1 VNRLNKDL
9 RKAKQFIIVKET
21 RSEDKDKDKD
31 KDKKKKYIYSK
42 DIDTGVATPK
52 KKIFGDNTATEAK
65 KLLSKVK
72 KSPDKYKQH
81 SVVRNPRYLT
91 KYQRKE
97 MDIALWDALL
107 DYIDE
112 ERYDHMWTHTSNVG
126 TFWSCGKSLTVRL
139 HQSQRNIAPPSRT
152 GSKRR
157 SSTTTISRPW
167 SISEGGLRTRW
178 RINMTS

>member
-1 VNRLNKDL
+1 MDQQDIKELLEAMPTKKDKNANKYPGPGGRVVRWKRTVIRELGSKKQHKHLLVNRLNKDL

-21 RSEDKDKDKD
+21 PSEDKDVKD

-42 DIDTGVATPK
+42 EIDTGAAAPK

-91 KYQRKE
+91 KYQRKK
-97 MDIALWDALL
+97 
-107 DYIDE
+107 
-112 ERYDHMWTHTSNVG
+112 G
-126 TFWSCGKSLTVRL
+126 T
-139 HQSQRNIAPPSRT
+139 
-152 GSKRR
+152 
-157 SSTTTISRPW
+157 
-167 SISEGGLRTRW
+167 GL
-178 RINMTS
+178 N